1 MAKKLYHDRPGRPD
15 RGYPTVQKNI
25 HLAVATDEAAK
36 RYMLRKQCSFTLLVE
51 RALSHFLKLHGIGIE
66 GPHPEEGGGV
76 VGGPLVTGALPVP
89 GVAWQARGCT
99 VEEAELEEA
108 REWKRMKEQALRKMQ
123 AELEEQARE
132 EAKRRRDHAQACV
145 EAQRRKVAEDRRR
158 AEQEEA
164 EAAATEE
171 QARIVASVE
180 MRRRIVEGDE
190 DLL

>member
-25 HLAVATDEAAK
+25 HLAVATDEAVK
-36 RYMLRKQCSFTLLVE
+36 KYMLRKQRNFTQTVE
-51 RALSHFLKLHGIGIE
+51 LALTHFLKLHGIGIE
-66 GPHPEEGGGV
+66 GPHPGEHGGV
-76 VGGPLVTGALPVP
+76 VGGPLVTGAPVLL
-89 GVAWQARGCT
+89 GTATRARGCT
-99 VEEAELEEA
+99 VEEAELEELRELRRLKELAQRKAQAILDEEAIEAA
-108 REWKRMKEQALRKMQ
+108 RKKREYAKAC
-123 AELEEQARE
+123 LEE
-132 EAKRRRDHAQACV
+132 
-145 EAQRRKVAEDRRR
+145 QRRKVAEDRRR
-158 AEQEEA
+158 AEQEEL